1 MTQAFS
7 SFDLTGR
14 TALVTGGSRGLGRET
29 VLALA
34 RAGADVLISSRSQES
49 CDALAA
55 EVRDETGRQAVAHA
69 CHIGRW
75 DEVDA
80 LAEAAYAAFGRID
93 VLVNNAGMS
102 PVYDTPQDIT
112 EALWDK
118 VFDVN
123 LKGAFRLTAVIGER
137 MQRDGRG
144 SIINVSSIAAVEPH
158 AGVIPYAAAK
168 AGLNAITQAFARGLG
183 PAVRVNCVMPG
194 TFLTDI
200 STHWDMERF
209 AREAAGFAL
218 QRGAEPQEIVGTM
231 LYLAS
236 DASSY
241 TTGAM
246 IRVDGGYAM
255 TPGTGRQVP

>member
-1 MTQAFS
+1 MTQAS
-7 SFDLTGR
+7 TCFDLTGR
-14 TALVTGGSRGLGRET
+14 TALVTGGSRGLGRHT

-34 RAGADVLISSRSQES
+34 RAGANVVISSRSQES

-55 EVRDETGRQAVAHA
+55 EVRAETGREALAHA
-69 CHIGRW
+69 CHVGHWEELGGLI
-75 DEVDA
+75 D
-80 LAEAAYAAFGRID
+80 AAYDAFGTVDI
-93 VLVNNAGMS
+93 LINNAGMS

-123 LKGAFRLTAVIGER
+123 LKGAFRLTAVIGDR
-137 MQRDGRG
+137 MMRAGRG

-200 STHWDMERF
+200 STHWDMELF
-209 AREAAGFAL
+209 EREAQGFAL
-218 QRGAEPQEIVGTM
+218 QRGADPEEIVGTM

-246 IRVDGGYAM
+246 IRVDGGYALA
-255 TPGTGRQVP
+255 PGTGRLTP